1 MEVFKERA
9 ELSSKVLSGQA
20 RTSELSAISGYEYLR
35 ANVASSLNT
44 EELEILDSLAG
55 GPSDAQL
62 KREYAGELSRM
73 ASGLSDANSALVL
86 DTLVKY
92 IRAGNDAVVEGRLSV
107 DELVDQQ
114 GRAFIQAQEELQS
127 QITGEQWSLVTG
139 FFNQLRANLY
149 MNRNM
154 SETDQ

>member
-1 MEVFKERA
+1 
-9 ELSSKVLSGQA
+9 
-20 RTSELSAISGYEYLR
+20 
-35 ANVASSLNT
+35 
-44 EELEILDSLAG
+44 
-55 GPSDAQL
+55 
-62 KREYAGELSRM
+62 M